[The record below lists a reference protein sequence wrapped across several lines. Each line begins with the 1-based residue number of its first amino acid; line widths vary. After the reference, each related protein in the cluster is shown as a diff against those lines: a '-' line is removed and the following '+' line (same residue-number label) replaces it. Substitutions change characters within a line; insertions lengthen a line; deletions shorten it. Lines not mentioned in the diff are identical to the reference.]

1 MSLIEPLYRYV
12 VIEGNIGSGKTS
24 FATELALQY
33 GARLVLEQFSDNPF
47 LPKFYEDMARYAFPL
62 EMSFLAERY
71 HQHREEVVSQD
82 LFQPTTV
89 ADYMLFKSLI
99 FARINLS
106 DDEFELYQSLFNIIH
121 GRLPKPDIILYLNV
135 SEERCLRQIAGRG
148 REYEQSINPL
158 YLSKIHQGYIDV
170 FATISEIPV
179 VMVDTESLDFVGNPS
194 HFGRT
199 ADILKMRWNVGLHV
213 VVP

>member
-179 VMVDTESLDFVGNPS
+179 VMVDTESLDFVGNPL